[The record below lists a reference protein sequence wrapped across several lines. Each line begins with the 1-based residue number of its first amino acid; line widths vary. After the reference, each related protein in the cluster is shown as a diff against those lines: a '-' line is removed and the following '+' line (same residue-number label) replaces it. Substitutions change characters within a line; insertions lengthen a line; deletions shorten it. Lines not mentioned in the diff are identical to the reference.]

1 MKKFTWKYIL
11 FISMLLLTGLSGITS
26 IVLAQTNPW
35 TFKSPI
41 PTGRGFTSGTVIDG
55 KIYVT
60 GGFPSHYSVTVA
72 NEMYDP
78 ETDIWTEMDTMP
90 AGRCAHATCTFN
102 GKMYV
107 FGGLSVSPYGYA
119 NNNVYEYDP
128 QTNTWTQKADMPYEN
143 AFCGIAVL
151 NDTIY
156 LIGGTTNFY
165 EPPITTVMAY
175 EPVTETWTEKAPL
188 SSARA
193 FMSASV
199 VDGKIYIFGG
209 SDENLHDYAFNYV
222 EVYDPATNT
231 WAARTDMPTSRFVL
245 GTCLMNGKVYAVAGI
260 TDKLNVIPTNEMYE
274 PATDTWTTKSPM
286 QQRRHTFFFGSVGD
300 KIYAIGGSYP
310 DPKNPSV
317 PVILTTTSV
326 EEYDPAADTIIITS
340 VESYGGIDQASL
352 SIYQAYPNPFDEE
365 IKIQYELKNQARVV
379 VNILNQLGQEVLT
392 LVDEDMPAGLHEVKW
407 DGKNVYGQQMESGI
421 YLCTLIVNNEFSG
434 TRKLI
439 LQK

>member
-1 MKKFTWKYIL
+1 MKKFTKGNIL
-11 FISMLLLTGLSGITS
+11 FISILLLSGLSGITS
-26 IVLAQTNPW
+26 IILAQDGPW
-35 TFKSPI
+35 TFKNPI

-60 GGFPSHYSVTVA
+60 GGFPSHYSVTAA

-78 ETDIWTEMDTMP
+78 ETDTWTEMDTMP
-90 AGRCAHATCTFN
+90 AARCGHATCTFN

-128 QTNTWTQKADMPYEN
+128 QTDTWTQKADMPYEN

-165 EPPITTVMAY
+165 EPPIATVMAY
-175 EPVTETWTEKAPL
+175 DPATESWTEKSPL
-188 SSARA
+188 SSPRES
-193 FMSASV
+193 MSVCA

-209 SDENLHDYAFNYV
+209 ADENLLSIAYNYV
-222 EVYDPATNT
+222 EVYDPAANT
-231 WAARTDMPTSRFVL
+231 WTAKADMPTGRFVL
-245 GTCLMNGKVYAVAGI
+245 GTCLMSGKIYAVAGI
-260 TDKLNVIPTNEMYE
+260 ADKLNVVPINEMYD
-274 PATDTWTTKSPM
+274 PVADTWVTKTPM
-286 QQRRHTFFFGSVGD
+286 QERRHTFFFGSVGD

-310 DPKNPSV
+310 DPKNPSE
-317 PVILTTTSV
+317 PVILTSV
-326 EEYDPAADTIIITS
+326 EEYDPAADTVIITS
-340 VESYGGIDQASL
+340 VESFVGIDQASL
-352 SIYQAYPNPFDEE
+352 GIYQAYPNPFDEE
-365 IKIQYELKNQARVV
+365 IRIRYELKNHARVV
-379 VNILNQLGQEVLT
+379 VNIINLLGQEVIT
-392 LVDEDMPAGLHEVKW
+392 LVDENMSAGLHEVTW

-421 YLCTLIVNNEFSG
+421 YFCILNVNNEFSE

>member
-1 MKKFTWKYIL
+1 MKKFTKGNIL
-11 FISMLLLTGLSGITS
+11 FISILLLSGLSGITS
-26 IVLAQTNPW
+26 IILAQDGPW
-35 TFKSPI
+35 TFKNPI

-60 GGFPSHYSVTVA
+60 GGFPSHYSVTAA

-78 ETDIWTEMDTMP
+78 ETDTWTEMDTMP
-90 AGRCAHATCTFN
+90 AARCGHATCTFN

-128 QTNTWTQKADMPYEN
+128 QTDTWTQKAGMPYEN

-165 EPPITTVMAY
+165 EPPIATVMAY
-175 EPVTETWTEKAPL
+175 EPITETWAEKASL

-193 FMSASV
+193 FMSACV

-209 SDENLHDYAFNYV
+209 TDENLLSIAYNYV

-231 WAARTDMPTSRFVL
+231 WTAKADMPTGRFVL
-245 GTCLMNGKVYAVAGI
+245 GTCLMSGKIYAVAGI
-260 TDKLNVIPTNEMYE
+260 ADKLNVVPTNEMYD
-274 PATDTWTTKSPM
+274 PVTDTWVTKTPM
-286 QQRRHTFFFGSVGD
+286 QERRHTFFFGSVED
-300 KIYAIGGSYP
+300 KIYAISGSYP
-310 DPKNPSV
+310 DPKNPSE
-317 PVILTTTSV
+317 PVILTSV
-326 EEYDPAADTIIITS
+326 EEYDPAADTVIITS
-340 VESYGGIDQASL
+340 VEDYGGIDQAS
-352 SIYQAYPNPFDEE
+352 SGIYQVYPNPFDEE
-365 IKIQYELKNQARVV
+365 VRIRYELKNQARVV
-379 VNILNQLGQEVLT
+379 VNIINLLGQEVLT
-392 LVDEDMPAGLHEVKW
+392 LVDEDMPAGLHEVIW
-407 DGKNVYGQQMESGI
+407 DGKNVNGQQMESGI
-421 YLCTLIVNNEFSG
+421 YFCILNVNNEFSE